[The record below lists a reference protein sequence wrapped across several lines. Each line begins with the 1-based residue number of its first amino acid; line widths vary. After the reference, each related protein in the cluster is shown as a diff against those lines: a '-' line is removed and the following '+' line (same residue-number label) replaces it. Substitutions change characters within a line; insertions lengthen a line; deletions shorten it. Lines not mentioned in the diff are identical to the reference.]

1 MRTKLAFLLVL
12 PAVVRTLHAQIVD
25 QARSFVQHL
34 YSGYTSSSYNPTV
47 NHPSSTFTPG
57 LVTLLQRDKEH
68 TPPGETGS
76 LDFDPIC
83 ACQDPDG
90 LKLTDLSIKEDGPQ
104 QATAF
109 VTLQFGASSDRTSLQ
124 LNLLWAPSGWRID
137 DIASPECPSLRGPL
151 APATKKHP

>member
-12 PAVVRTLHAQIVD
+12 TAVVRTLHAQTVD

-34 YSGYTSSSYNPTV
+34 YSGYTSSYHPTV
-47 NHPSSTFTPG
+47 NHSSSTFTPG
-57 LVTLLQRDKEH
+57 LVTLLQRDSQH

-90 LKLTDLSIKEDGPQ
+90 LKLTDLSIKEDSPQ

-124 LNLLWAPSGWRID
+124 LNLLGTPSSWRID
-137 DIASPECPSLRGPL
+137 DIASPECPSLRGLL